1 MILFTVCVSNLFC
14 FDFFKLVQSCY
25 FCSLFQNDS
34 KFTVVLVSIG
44 SLSSIADSFVDF
56 VVQKLWD
63 LPSELARTK
72 SFLWVWLYL
81 VTEKVSKNHLKVPLL
96 LTQLD
101 QHCLLFFRYLIVAV
115 LLILFRW
122 TSYNPEKGAS
132 IKLLLFVK
140 DLRHFAS
147 TQIYE
152 PLYFDWIVW

>member
-1 MILFTVCVSNLFC
+1 MISFTVYFSNQLC

-25 FCSLFQNDS
+25 FCSLFQSDS
-34 KFTVVLVSIG
+34 KLIVVLVSIG
-44 SLSSIADSFVDF
+44 SLSSVADSFVDS
-56 VVQKLWD
+56 VVQKLLD

-72 SFLWVWLYL
+72 SFQWVWLYL
-81 VTEKVSKNHLKVPLL
+81 VTEKVSKNHLQVLLL
-96 LTQLD
+96 LTQCY
-101 QHCLLFFRYLIVAV
+101 QHCLLFFRHLIVAV
-115 LLILFRW
+115 LYFLFRW

-152 PLYFDWIVW
+152 PLCFDWITW